1 MLHLLASKF
10 STVFVGTFP
19 SRLSAL
25 LKLEMA
31 ISSKIVNSQKRA
43 SSYKNLTRN
52 LQSLKTTVGKWE
64 GGDRT
69 NY

>member
-1 MLHLLASKF
+1 MMHLLAPKS

-19 SRLSAL
+19 NRLSAL